1 MKKALAVLT
10 ALTMLISFTACGNNT
25 EEETTTVPESPSYSQ
40 TPEADIPEETEK
52 NAIPENT
59 DVVSSDAT
67 TDVTGTTDTTAVT
80 VQTAA
85 DPSQWTVEEIVDFY
99 KAAAAK
105 SNPTAKSSQVMVLN
119 KLIINNGEGAL
130 GFFTKILEPAIRS
143 VVEKNALEFDGITG
157 GFHDLSVSDTKSV
170 KAYKSGEYTVVEMT
184 LKNQT
189 DDIHADQYAGTV
201 GHGITVLGDI
211 SRVIAEFPQFD
222 VDLSNAKIDIHYVNA
237 GFKVK
242 INKDG
247 IIEKGTWQYTCD
259 PDISNVKISGINVH
273 TAEAE
278 IDYIITVGG
287 GF

>member
-1 MKKALAVLT
+1 MKKTLALLT
-10 ALTMLISFTACGNNT
+10 ALTILFSFTACGKKT
-25 EEETTTVPESPSYSQ
+25 EDKPTTASDSPSYSQ
-40 TPEADIPEETEK
+40 ALEADIAEETTETLISESTVIETSDVSTETTEK
-52 NAIPENT
+52 T
-59 DVVSSDAT
+59 VT
-67 TDVTGTTDTTAVT
+67 TVHASF
-80 VQTAA
+80 
-85 DPSQWTVEEIVDFY
+85 DPSQWSKEEIVDFY
-99 KAAAAK
+99 KNAATK
-105 SNPTAKSSQVMVLN
+105 SNPNAKSSQVMVLN

-143 VVEKNALEFDGITG
+143 VIKKNALEFEGITG
-157 GFHDLSVSDTKSV
+157 GFHELSVNDTKSV

-189 DDIHADQYAGTV
+189 DDIHADQYSGTV
-201 GHGITVLGDI
+201 GHGISVLGDI
-211 SRVIAEFPQFD
+211 SKVIAEFPQFD

-237 GFKVK
+237 SLKVK

-259 PDISNVKISGINVH
+259 PDINNVKISGINVH
-273 TAEAE
+273 TADAE

>member
-1 MKKALAVLT
+1 MKKALALLT
-10 ALTMLISFTACGNNT
+10 ALTMLVSFTACGKNT
-25 EEETTTVPESPSYSQ
+25 EEETTTVPDSPSYSQ
-40 TPEADIPEETEK
+40 TPETTLPEEITE
-52 NAIPENT
+52 NAIIENT
-59 DVVSSDAT
+59 DVETSDISAETTEAAT
-67 TDVTGTTDTTAVT
+67 TAL
-80 VQTAA
+80 QILA
-85 DPSQWTVEEIVDFY
+85 DPSQWTKEEIVDFY
-99 KAAAAK
+99 KNAAAK

-143 VVEKNALEFDGITG
+143 VVKKNALEFDGITG
-157 GFHDLSVSDTKSV
+157 GFHNLSVNDTTSV
-170 KAYKSGEYTVVEMT
+170 KAYKNGEYTIVEMT
-184 LKNQT
+184 MKNQT
-189 DDIHADQYAGTV
+189 DDIHANEYEGTV
-201 GHGITVLGDI
+201 GHAITVLGDI

-237 GFKVK
+237 SLKVK

-259 PDISNVKISGINVH
+259 PDISNVKISGINVR
-273 TAEAE
+273 TADAE

>member
-1 MKKALAVLT
+1 MKKTLALLT
-10 ALTMLISFTACGNNT
+10 ALTILVSFTACGEKT
-25 EEETTTVPESPSYSQ
+25 EEKSTTTPDSTSYSQ
-40 TPEADIPEETEK
+40 TPEADIAEETTE
-52 NAIPENT
+52 ALISEST
-59 DVVSSDAT
+59 VVETSDVS
-67 TDVTGTTDTTAVT
+67 TGTTNESSTAI
-80 VQTAA
+80 QASA
-85 DPSQWTVEEIVDFY
+85 DPSQWSKEEIVDFY
-99 KAAAAK
+99 KNAATK
-105 SNPTAKSSQVMVLN
+105 SNPNAKSSQVMVLN

-143 VVEKNALEFDGITG
+143 VIKKNALEFDGIAG
-157 GFHDLSVSDTKSV
+157 GFHALSVNDTKSV

-189 DDIHADQYAGTV
+189 DDIHANEYEGTV
-201 GHGITVLGDI
+201 GHGISVLGDI
-211 SRVIAEFPQFD
+211 SKVIAEFPQFD

-237 GFKVK
+237 SLKVK

-259 PDISNVKISGINVH
+259 PDINNVKISGINVH